1 MSDST
6 VGTAEKAVPTINS
19 TDEHR
24 VESIERALDLC
35 DRALDLMDELQRTDT
50 LDPKPGFQEAVAA
63 VQAVRTELT
72 TLGAEGARIR

>member
-6 VGTAEKAVPTINS
+6 LGTAERAVPTINS

-24 VESIERALDLC
+24 VEPIEQALGLC
-35 DRALDLMDELQRTDT
+35 DRALDLMDELQRTNT
-50 LDPKPGFQEAVAA
+50 LDPKPGFQEAVAG

-72 TLGAEGARIR
+72 TLKR